1 MQVSTSRFYD
11 RSSAAMTALQD
22 RADTLSTQI
31 STGKR
36 LAAPSDDSVAY
47 QRLAG
52 LARGTADAS
61 AYDTNLTLATSLL
74 QQTDTTLGQI
84 TAQMQYASELAIQA
98 GSDTLTPGSR
108 AAIGVQLAGIV
119 DTIAGLANAKDARG
133 QPLLGGADGG
143 AAVTRN
149 ADGSYAY
156 ARTAPSRIPVADGQ
170 SVQPGDTAE
179 RVFTVGGKDT
189 LAILAAL
196 AKGLQDGSVTNTSG
210 AIDDLSAATDQV
222 TAVQASIGARA
233 ARVDML
239 TAQAKDVATNR
250 EATRSGLEDTDIT
263 QAITQLQ
270 KTMTVLQATQASFA
284 KLSALSLFSYLR

>member
-11 RSSAAMTALQD
+11 RSSAALTALQD

-84 TAQMQYASELAIQA
+84 TTQLQHASELAIQA
-98 GSDTLTPGSR
+98 GSDTLTRDNR
-108 AAIGVQLAGIV
+108 AAIGVELAGIV

-156 ARTAPSRIPVADGQ
+156 AATAPSGIPVADGQ
-170 SVQPGDTAE
+170 SVQAGDTAA
-179 RVFTVGGKDT
+179 RVLNGGGKDT
-189 LAILAAL
+189 LAMLAAL
-196 AKGLQDGSVTNTSG
+196 AKGLQDGTVTNARG
-210 AIDDLSAATDQV
+210 AIGDISAATDQV

-239 TAQAKDVATNR
+239 TAQAKDVATDR
-250 EATRSGLEDTDIT
+250 EATRSGLEDTDVT

>member
-1 MQVSTSRFYD
+1 MHVSTSRFYD
-11 RSSAAMTALQD
+11 RSSAAMNALQD

-31 STGKR
+31 ATGKR

-52 LARGTADAS
+52 LARGTADAT
-61 AYDTNLTLATSLL
+61 AYDKNLTLATSIL

-84 TAQMQYASELAIQA
+84 ATQLQHASELAIQA
-98 GSDTLTPGSR
+98 GSDTLTPDNR
-108 AAIGVQLAGIV
+108 AAIGVALAGIV
-119 DTIAGLANAKDARG
+119 DTITGLANAKDARG

-156 ARTAPSRIPVADGQ
+156 AATAPSGVPIADGQ
-170 SVQPGDTAE
+170 SVQAGDTAA

-196 AKGLQDGSVTNTSG
+196 AKGLQDGTVTNASG
-210 AIDDLSAATDQV
+210 AIDDLAAATDQV

-233 ARVDML
+233 ARVDMIF
-239 TAQAKDVATNR
+239 AQAKDIATDR
-250 EATRSGLEDTDIT
+250 EATRSGLEDTDVT